1 MILNTLHSIM
11 ASEAKNNNRL
21 RFCTNPPLSKN
32 LTKTAKKYKMTKG
45 GYFGEKSKTA
55 KKERTR
61 TIFCKNSPYKE
72 AKKFFKS
79 LTQGYIAKPLPTKY
93 GMGKIVI
100 FDDDTT
106 ITFRPVTSSPILS
119 IQFLSEKKSQTFR
132 LQRIR
137 ILMIIQTELR
147 QNLLPMWLLFFFLKR
162 RKLSLN
168 GLSGFQKTLKSQLCL

>member
-1 MILNTLHSIM
+1 MSKSMSGLFGGTSGRKKFYM
-11 ASEAKNNNRL
+11 
-21 RFCTNPPLSKN
+21 NPPLSKN

-106 ITFRPVTSSPILS
+106 ITFRPVTSSPKS
-119 IQFLSEKKSQTFR
+119 PAVDIQISSSSPKGLKK
-132 LQRIR
+132 
-137 ILMIIQTELR
+137 
-147 QNLLPMWLLFFFLKR
+147 
-162 RKLSLN
+162 
-168 GLSGFQKTLKSQLCL
+168 QKIHFAKKET